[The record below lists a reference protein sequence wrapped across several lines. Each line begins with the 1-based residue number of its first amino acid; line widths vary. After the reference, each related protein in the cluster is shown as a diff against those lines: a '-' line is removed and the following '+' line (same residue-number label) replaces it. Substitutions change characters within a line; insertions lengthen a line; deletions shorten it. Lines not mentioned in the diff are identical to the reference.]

1 MTTMRRITAAITIRE
16 TAVGRG
22 VFAAR
27 RYRRGEIVGDVCG
40 KIVAG
45 DAAERH
51 GSRYCMELGEGRA
64 LEPEAPFCFVN
75 HSCEPNCEIFYDE
88 PATAGDPPDRLWLRT
103 LRAIPCGEQLT
114 IDYAWPA
121 EWAIACR
128 CGSVSC
134 RGLIVAA
141 DDVFHHGGTENTE
154 QQKRGGGEGERRKAD
169 RHNVGGESA

>member
-1 MTTMRRITAAITIRE
+1 MTTMRRITPAITIRE
-16 TAVGRG
+16 TAVGHG

-40 KIVAG
+40 RIVAD

-51 GSRYCMELGEGRA
+51 GSRYCMELGEERA

-88 PATAGDPPDRLWLRT
+88 PATVGEPPDRLWLRT
-103 LRAIPCGEQLT
+103 LRVIECNEQLT

-128 CGSVSC
+128 CGSERC
-134 RGLIVAA
+134 RGWIVSAEEQDLAA
-141 DDVFHHGGTENTE
+141 NP
-154 QQKRGGGEGERRKAD
+154 RK
-169 RHNVGGESA
+169 